1 MDINNLLKNENLQ
14 LEQRNQNFPYS
25 LLLLA
30 DETIEAI
37 DKYIHKSEVYV
48 LKKDKE
54 EIAVVCLYYIDD
66 EFVEIKNIAVSEI
79 FQGKGIGSFLL
90 KQIKNIVKNKGFK
103 SLIVGTP
110 DCSFPQINFY
120 EKNGFNKY
128 QIRKN
133 FYIDNYKIP
142 IIENGVML
150 KDMQLLIY
158 KF

>member
-1 MDINNLLKNENLQ
+1 MDVSNLLKNEKLQ
-14 LEQRNQNFPYS
+14 LEQRSQNFPYS

-79 FQGKGIGSFLL
+79 FQSKGIGSFLI
-90 KQIKNIVKNKGFK
+90 KQIQNIVKNKGFK

-110 DCSFPQINFY
+110 DCSFSQINFY
-120 EKNGFNKY
+120 EKNGFKKY

-142 IIENGVML
+142 IIENGIML